1 MLINDPIDDVEALNE
16 FKDQLEDSFDL
27 RNYLFDNANTDQ
39 FYIGE
44 YRGVPDYKKYK
55 INSIYKNSSNKTAFI
70 NTTNGWVPLIRDGEK
85 GQTGLQ
91 GPPGKDGYYG
101 YGGGG
106 LGERDTLALIA
117 RELAQWAIDHPG
129 GGSSALPTSGVFIDP
144 LTGSIT
150 PMYFNL
156 PGGFPTPTSGVF
168 IDPIVGS
175 TSPIYFAT
183 LPNLLT
189 SRGIQSL
196 DGSVS
201 ASTPF
206 SINITHQVI
215 DTSFKA
221 PFVNLLIPSSSASN
235 LNFAILNR
243 SSTSFD
249 VQFND
254 APLTSGYSFSWAV

>member
-1 MLINDPIDDVEALNE
+1 MLTNEPIDDIEALNE

-55 INSIYKNSSNKTAFI
+55 INSIYKNSSNRTAFI

-85 GQTGLQ
+85 GQTGQQ
-91 GPPGKDGYYG
+91 GPQGVPGKDGYYG

-117 RELAQWAIDHPG
+117 QELAQWAIDHPG
-129 GGSSALPTSGVFIDP
+129 GGTSALPTSGVFIDP
-144 LTGSIT
+144 LTGS
-150 PMYFNL
+150 
-156 PGGFPTPTSGVF
+156 V
-168 IDPIVGS
+168 
-175 TSPIYFAT
+175 SPIYFET

-196 DGSVS
+196 DGYVA

-206 SINITHQVI
+206 SINITHQAI

-221 PFVNLLIPSSSASN
+221 PFVNLLIPSSSASF